1 MQYRLGLD
9 IGANSIGWCV
19 LALGADTLP
28 RGISAMGVRV
38 FPDGRNP
45 KDGASL
51 AEARRAPRAMR
62 RNRDRYLARREA
74 LLNALTRF
82 GLMPKDDS
90 DRQTIAAQDPFALR
104 AEALNRRLAPFELG
118 RVLFHLNQRRGFKS
132 NRKADRG
139 SNEGGLIKS
148 ATAETEM
155 ALMAGGHRTLG
166 SWLAERHAKRTGIRV
181 RLAGSGKTA
190 VYPFYPSRAMLE
202 HEFDTIWRTQ
212 SDFDPTLGP
221 EIRQS
226 LRAIIFHQRPLKEPL
241 VGSCWLEPEH
251 KRAPRALP
259 TTQRFRIA
267 QALAHLRLTP
277 PHMPERPL
285 SDGERR
291 QLAGLLYRGKTL
303 TLDQVRKKLKLPAET
318 DFNTRDD
325 ELKGCQTAARL
336 GATKCLGD
344 DWHGLALD
352 MQDRVVLAL
361 LECEDTDLLAAA
373 LATAGMPS
381 PLAARLAE
389 LDPALPDAHAA
400 FSQKALARILP
411 HLETGLRYDE
421 AVVAAGYRHHSDRRT
436 GEIRDRLPYYG
447 EILCQRLGV
456 GSGKPEDTEE
466 KRFGKAPNPTVHVAL
481 NEIRRVVND
490 IVDRFGPP
498 AEIVVETLRSL
509 GRSKT
514 QREEYEAD
522 QRKAKKANDELRGLL
537 KELGIPDNARNMAR
551 ARLWR
556 EQAKDPKDRMCP
568 ITGTQITLRTA
579 LSDAIEEDHILPFA
593 LTLDDSAAN
602 RVLVSRDANRA
613 KARQSPFQAFG
624 HLPEWPDILERTRLL
639 PENKRWRFQPD
650 ALDKLA
656 REGDF
661 LARHLTDSATIA
673 RWAVEYLEVL
683 APGQVRSVPGR
694 LTAILRT
701 SLGLN
706 SKSVLGRGG
715 PHKDR
720 TDHRHH
726 AIDAVVVALT
736 DRSLLQKV
744 TRAAQQATDSDRRL
758 LMDLPNPWD
767 GFVED
772 VAQAAQG
779 LVVSHKPDTG
789 WQGALHND
797 TAYGLIANAGPNRPN
812 VVVRRPL
819 AGLATWKP
827 ADAKERVADPV
838 LAEKIATILAS
849 IPDEPGRKAAFVQLT
864 HCGQTVRSVRCMER
878 LDSYQPIA
886 DRRTGAAYKVVKR
899 DGNHCSEIW
908 RQPDGKLVMKVVSL
922 FEAAARATG
931 RLTADTRPHP
941 AAKLIMRLHK
951 NDMVAFGAGDTRR
964 LMRLVKMSS
973 GTLVFAEHN
982 EGGNLKNRDA
992 DNTDSFR
999 YVYGSLSR
1007 LKAESAR
1014 KVHVTPS
1021 GRVLDQGPVL

>member
-19 LALGADTLP
+19 LSLDENILP
-28 RGISAMGVRV
+28 HGITAMGVRV

-45 KDGASL
+45 KDGSSL
-51 AEARRAPRAMR
+51 AEARRGPRAMR
-62 RNRDRYLARREA
+62 RNRDRYLARRQA

-82 GLMPKDDS
+82 GLMPKDEAE
-90 DRQTIAAQDPFALR
+90 RKAVAAQDPFALR
-104 AEALNRRLAPFELG
+104 AEALTRRLAPFELG
-118 RVLFHLNQRRGFKS
+118 RVLFHLNQHRGFKS

-166 SWLAERHAKRTGIRV
+166 SWLAERHAKRTGVRV

-190 VYPFYPSRAMLE
+190 AYPFYPSRAMLE
-202 HEFDTIWRTQ
+202 HEFDTIWRSQ
-212 SDFDPTLGP
+212 SGFDPALTAEAG
-221 EIRQS
+221 QA
-226 LRAIIFHQRPLKEPL
+226 LRTIIFHQRPLKDPV

-285 SDGERR
+285 SDDERS
-291 QLAGLLYRGKTL
+291 QLASLLYRGKTL
-303 TLDQVRKKLKLPAET
+303 SLDQVRKKLKLPPET

-325 ELKGCQTAARL
+325 EVTGCLTAARL
-336 GATKCLGD
+336 GAKKCLGD
-344 DWHGLALD
+344 DWHGLALEV
-352 MQDRVVLAL
+352 QDRAVQAL
-361 LECEDTDLLAAA
+361 LECEDTDGLTAA
-373 LATAGMPS
+373 LESAGLPG
-381 PLAARLAE
+381 PLSARLAA
-389 LDPALPDAHAA
+389 LDPPLPDAHAA
-400 FSQKALARILP
+400 LSSKALVRILP
-411 HLETGLRYDE
+411 HLEAGLRYDQ
-421 AVVAAGYRHHSDRRT
+421 AVVAAGYHHHSDRRT
-436 GEIRDRLPYYG
+436 GEIRALLPYYG
-447 EILCQRLGV
+447 EILCQRLGI
-456 GSGKPEDTEE
+456 GSAKPEDPEE

-490 IVDRFGPP
+490 IVERFGPP

-556 EQAKDPKDRMCP
+556 DQAKDPKDRMCP

-602 RVLVSRDANRA
+602 RVLVTRDANRT

-624 HLPEWPDILERTRLL
+624 HLPEWPDIVERARLL
-639 PENKRWRFQPD
+639 PKNKSWRFQPD

-656 REGDF
+656 QEGDF

-673 RWAVEYLEVL
+673 RWAVEYLDVL

-744 TRAAQQATDSDRRL
+744 TRAAQQAADSDRRL
-758 LMDLPNPWD
+758 LMELADPWD

-772 VAQAAQG
+772 VARAAQE

-797 TAYGLIANAGPNRPN
+797 TAYGLIANAAPDRPN

-819 AGLATWKP
+819 ASLATWKP
-827 ADAKERVADPV
+827 ADARKQVADPV
-838 LAEKIATILAS
+838 LAEKIAAILETIA
-849 IPDEPGRKAAFVQLT
+849 DEPGRKAAFAQMT
-864 HCGQTVRSVRCMER
+864 HCGQSVRSVRCMER

-908 RQPDGKLVMKVVSL
+908 RLPDGKLAMKVVSL

-931 RLTADTRPHP
+931 RLTTDTRPHP

-951 NDMVAFGAGDTRR
+951 NDMVAFGVGDGRR
-964 LMRLVKMSS
+964 LMRVVKMRAGEITFS
-973 GTLVFAEHN
+973 EHN

-992 DNTDSFR
+992 DKSDAFKYIS
-999 YVYGSLSR
+999 GSLSR
-1007 LKAESAR
+1007 LKAEGAR